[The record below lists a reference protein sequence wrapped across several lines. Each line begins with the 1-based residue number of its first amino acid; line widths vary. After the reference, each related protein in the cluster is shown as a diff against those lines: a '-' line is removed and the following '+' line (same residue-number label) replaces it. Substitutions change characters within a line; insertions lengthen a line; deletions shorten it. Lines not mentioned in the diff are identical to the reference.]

1 MKKLLSTAMLAIAL
15 TGGAVLAADLK
26 PKSVIHVIN
35 VKWKKEASKEQIQK
49 AIDGLDAMAKA
60 YPGLTHV
67 WTKTFKLQLDQFD
80 QVIVMEFASKEAFDK
95 YSGSD
100 AQKEWY
106 KVYLPIRQESR
117 TNDITN

>member
-1 MKKLLSTAMLAIAL
+1 MKKLLGTAMLAIAL
-15 TGGAVLAADLK
+15 TGGAAMAADLK
-26 PKSVIHVIN
+26 PKTIIHVIN
-35 VKWKKEASKEQIQK
+35 VKWKKEATKEQIQK
-49 AIDGLDAMAKA
+49 AIEGLDAVAKS
-60 YPGLTHV
+60 YPGLTRV

-80 QVIVMEFASKEAFDK
+80 QVIVMEFANKEAFDK
-95 YSGSD
+95 YTGSD

>member
-1 MKKLLSTAMLAIAL
+1 MKKLLSSI
-15 TGGAVLAADLK
+15 VLAAALLGTSLTAADLR
-26 PKSVIHVIN
+26 PNSIIHVIN
-35 VKWKKEASKEQIQK
+35 VKWKKDASKDQIQK

-60 YPGLTHV
+60 YPGLTRV

-106 KVYLPIRQESR
+106 KVYLPIREESR